1 MAKSR
6 APKTVEFNMPL
17 KTPKGGG
24 KMPVYSRV
32 GHYEPKKPK
41 KAKKANDSS
50 TPVSTTPTPKALE
63 GGKPLR
69 QLEGGKPVRAITSGG
84 PRQLEGP
91 KPRQLEGPKPRQLEG
106 PKPRQLEGPKPRQ
119 LEGPK
124 PRAIGGGRPAR
135 ALPGPQ
141 PKGIEDK
148 SKPTAK
154 PRVRSTTARTTT
166 PKAKAPKPTT
176 AKATTTKPTTPK
188 STTKTTT
195 PKATSRPTT
204 PKAPVAEPGTPH
216 AILGVSPNASSA
228 QLKLAWRRLVR
239 ENHPDIN
246 PDKKDGERFK
256 EISKAASDLGII

>member
-84 PRQLEGP
+84 
-91 KPRQLEGPKPRQLEG
+91 
-106 PKPRQLEGPKPRQ
+106 PRQLEGPKPRQ